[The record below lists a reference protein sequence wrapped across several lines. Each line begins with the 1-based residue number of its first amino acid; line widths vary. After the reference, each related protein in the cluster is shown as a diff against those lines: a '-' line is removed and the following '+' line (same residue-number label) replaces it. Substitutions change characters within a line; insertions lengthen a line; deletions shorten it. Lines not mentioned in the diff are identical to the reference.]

1 MNNFINIFIG
11 TSQSKYAF
19 IAILLAIV
27 ITLCVILFDSS
38 ISINNAL
45 LLTCI
50 ILLIS
55 LPGIVLSL
63 LQLTCI
69 VTGSGNKLQR
79 WWCSA
84 YAWVLTGIII
94 YYAACVIIASIF
106 GKTLYKKE
114 YFETSTTLAS
124 TNIPPPTTLVSTNTS
139 NNITSSYDA
148 SDIQNRS
155 QGASNI
161 PQFARNNS
169 LTYADILNSG

>member
-19 IAILLAIV
+19 IAILLAII
-27 ITLCVILFDSS
+27 ITLCILLFTSS
-38 ISINNAL
+38 ISIKNAL

-55 LPGIVLSL
+55 LPGIALSL

-114 YFETSTTLAS
+114 YFDTSTTLAS
-124 TNIPPPTTLVSTNTS
+124 TNIPPPTTLTST
-139 NNITSSYDA
+139 YDA
-148 SDIQNRS
+148 SDIQNKS
-155 QGASNI
+155 EGTSNI
-161 PQFARNNS
+161 PKFISNTS